1 MENNVYHPHPNPLP
15 RRGSGILFCG
25 AYISEELHNFLSPVG
40 ERIKVRG
47 PRMDL
52 KNLARVLRKNQ
63 PDAERKLWSA
73 LGNQQLKNSKF
84 RRQYWIRPYIVDF
97 ICLEKN
103 LVLEID
109 GSQHLEKTSKDN
121 ERTEFLEKHGFRVL
135 RFPNNEILKEFDAVL
150 ERIYEHL

>member
-1 MENNVYHPHPNPLP
+1 
-15 RRGSGILFCG
+15 
-25 AYISEELHNFLSPVG
+25 
-40 ERIKVRG
+40 
-47 PRMDL
+47 MDL